1 MKVKKHP
8 QLNLVNALTLTGVR
22 PLETLF
28 VFLFVACFSAYAVPL
43 QETTTPKTFTDWC
56 LNKTSLS
63 VETKHTVDVL
73 LQVAETQDCQQAD
86 KTLSTSS
93 VILLY
98 NTQLAD
104 LKPLSTLTHL
114 TYLALRHN
122 QVTDLKPLSTLTN
135 LTRLDLSNNQV
146 TDLKPLSTLTNL
158 TELNLSNN
166 QVADLKPLS
175 TLTNLTELSLSN
187 NPTLTDKTCPVKPE
201 SICSFAPYFPPSR

>member
-8 QLNLVNALTLTGVR
+8 QLNIINALKLPSIR

-56 LNKTSLS
+56 LNTTNLS

-104 LKPLSTLTHL
+104 LKPFSTLTHL
-114 TYLALRHN
+114 TYLGLRHN
-122 QVTDLKPLSTLTN
+122 QVTDLQPLSTLTN
-135 LTRLDLSNNQV
+135 LTVLNFSNNQV

-166 QVADLKPLS
+166 
-175 TLTNLTELSLSN
+175 
-187 NPTLTDKTCPVKPE
+187 PTLTDKTCPVKPE
-201 SICSFAPYFPPSR
+201 SICSFAP